1 MVGSAHKTL
10 MRRIYPYIM
19 VILCF
24 YSINGPAQTAAEKRD
39 EDKKEANI
47 RGNRFKLV
55 SNYVSFGAGGARR
68 FLEKAYD
75 IPVAAAYNFRIKKM
89 FFQAGYLRSSMPG
102 FSEKLSDLFV
112 NDLHFCVNLRRENK
126 IVNISYVF
134 GPSLAYGLYN
144 NERFSHLGVYAE
156 AQLIR
161 KLFYDVGIGLCPFI
175 AYNVRY
181 PLGGIR
187 LEIFL
192 SGAYQGKINAE

>member
-1 MVGSAHKTL
+1 MKNTCLH
-10 MRRIYPYIM
+10 I
-19 VILCF
+19 ILLLCISTC
-24 YSINGPAQTAAEKRD
+24 YVHAQTATEKRD
-39 EDKKEANI
+39 ESKMETNI
-47 RGNRFKLV
+47 RGNRFKIV
-55 SNYVSFGAGGARR
+55 NNYVSFGSGIGRR
-68 FLEKAYD
+68 FLENAYD

-102 FSEKLSDLFV
+102 FSKKLSDLFL
-112 NDLHFCVNLRRENK
+112 NDLHFCVNIRRENR
-126 IVNISYVF
+126 ILNISYVI

-144 NERFSHLGVYAE
+144 NERFSHPGVYAE

-161 KLFYDVGIGLCPFI
+161 KLFYDIGIGLCPFV

-192 SGAYQGKINAE
+192 SGAYQGRVNAE